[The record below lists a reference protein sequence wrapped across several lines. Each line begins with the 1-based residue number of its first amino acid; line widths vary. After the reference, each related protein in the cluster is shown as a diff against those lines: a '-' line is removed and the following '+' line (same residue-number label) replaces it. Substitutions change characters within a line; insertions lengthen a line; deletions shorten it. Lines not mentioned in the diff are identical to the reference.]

1 MVEIFRGLP
10 THKLSLPCGD
20 ELIVALHGAHV
31 LSWVSQGRER
41 LYLSPKSLMDGHA
54 AIRGGVPVCFPQ
66 FNQRGHLPKHGFARN
81 LTWAAKPIEQ
91 TPEGLSLSLVLS
103 DSPATRAHWP
113 QAFEAQFSIELAPR
127 SLTMTLKVVNRDT
140 NPLEMTGALHS
151 YLAVD
156 DIGQASLR
164 GLQGQAEWDSLTD
177 VHAQAAPELRFD
189 GEFDRVYEATPRP
202 LLLQDGAN
210 RLQIE
215 QSPTWFNSVVW
226 NPGAALSARMADMPD
241 DGYQYMLCVEAAQ
254 VDAPVKV
261 SPQATW
267 QGWQRLTVLQDP
279 RPQALT

>member
-41 LYLSPKSLMDGHA
+41 LYLSPHSVMDGHG

-66 FNQRGHLPKHGFARN
+66 FNQRGSLPKHGFARN
-81 LTWAAKPIEQ
+81 LTWAAKPTEP
-91 TPEGLSLSLVLS
+91 TPEGVSLTLVLS
-103 DSPATRAHWP
+103 DSPATRVHWP
-113 QAFEAQFSIELAPR
+113 QAFEAQFSIDLAPR
-127 SLTMTLKVVNRDT
+127 SVTMTLKVVNRDT

-189 GEFDRVYEATPRP
+189 AEFDRVYEATPRP
-202 LLLQDGAN
+202 LLLQDGGN

-226 NPGAALSARMADMPD
+226 NPGAALSARMADLPD
-241 DGYQYMLCVEAAQ
+241 EGYQHMLCVEAAQ

>member
-1 MVEIFRGLP
+1 V
-10 THKLSLPCGD
+10 SL
-20 ELIVALHGAHV
+20 
-31 LSWVSQGRER
+31 
-41 LYLSPKSLMDGHA
+41 
-54 AIRGGVPVCFPQ
+54 
-66 FNQRGHLPKHGFARN
+66 
-81 LTWAAKPIEQ
+81 T
-91 TPEGLSLSLVLS
+91 LVLS
-103 DSPATRAHWP
+103 DSPGTRMHWS

-127 SLTMTLKVVNRDT
+127 SVTMTLKVVNRDT

-156 DIGQASLR
+156 DIIQASLR

-177 VHAQAAPELRFD
+177 VHAKAAPELRFD
-189 GEFDRVYEATPRP
+189 GEFDRVYEATTRP
-202 LLLQDGAN
+202 LLFQDGAN

-226 NPGAALSARMADMPD
+226 NPGAALSARMSDMPD
-241 DGYQYMLCVEAAQ
+241 DGYQHMLCVEAAQ

-267 QGWQRLTVLQDP
+267 QGWQRMTVLQDL

>member
-1 MVEIFRGLP
+1 MVELFQGLS
-10 THKLSLPCGD
+10 THKLTLPSGDSLR
-20 ELIVALHGAHV
+20 VALHGAHV

-41 LYLSPKSLMDGHA
+41 LYLSPDSVMDGQA

-66 FNQRGHLPKHGFARN
+66 FNQRGPLPKHGFARN
-81 LTWAAKPIEQ
+81 LPWTVKATES
-91 TPEGLSLSLVLS
+91 TPEGVSLTLTLS

-113 QAFEAQFSIELAPR
+113 QAFEALFSIELTPR
-127 SLTMTLKVVNRDT
+127 SLLLTLKVVNRDSQ
-140 NPLEMTGALHS
+140 PLEMTGALHT

-156 DIGQASLR
+156 DIAHVSLR

-177 VHAQAAPELRFD
+177 VHAHAAAELRFD
-189 GEFDRVYEATPRP
+189 GEFDRVYEATARP
-202 LLLQDGAN
+202 LQLQDGAN

-226 NPGAALSARMADMPD
+226 NPGAALSARMADLPD
-241 DGYQYMLCVEAAQ
+241 NGYQHMLCVEAAQ
-254 VDAPVKV
+254 VDAPVKI

-279 RPQALT
+279 RPQVRT